1 MSFNHRFSW
10 ILIQSLQ
17 VIVLSTPK
25 SSCHYNWT
33 FRTVCE
39 KMSFKSFRNSDT
51 GNELET
57 RTSWTVT
64 FRAMSRTLVH
74 LLIIYKLF
82 TSSLQDSS
90 FALNQSSFDTEFGW
104 NPVTFKLQSYDAEEL
119 VRCFEKMAVPSR
131 KFVHF
136 VFVGDSRVRQYFY
149 SFVQVKFDSILT
161 LIYLRVIKYES
172 SNRWH
177 FGSKCFWSIT
187 DVTIC
192 IIVFNPQDILYSIS
206 RAIGWCK
213 NISKLVHKLI

>member
-25 SSCHYNWT
+25 SSCLHNWT
-33 FRTVCE
+33 LRTVCE

-131 KFVHF
+131 KFLHF

-149 SFVQVKFDSILT
+149 SFVQVKYDYFNFNSLT
-161 LIYLRVIKYES
+161 R
-172 SNRWH
+172 
-177 FGSKCFWSIT
+177 
-187 DVTIC
+187 
-192 IIVFNPQDILYSIS
+192 
-206 RAIGWCK
+206 
-213 NISKLVHKLI
+213 HKLRIQQQVALRFQMFLVNYWRNYLYNRLQSTRHFVEHFKSYRLM